1 MKALPSPSFPSILP
15 NCAILHNHRATCLV
29 KQPGKVK
36 LTRQPIGLNQAIKHL
51 AIDGISSLFVLI
63 WTFTVSIFLFCW
75 HQSPGKKTALQNSLQ
90 RSAKPTARLR
100 SAGPRCTRHENV
112 PPSHA
117 EKRGPSCFIFYYSC
131 PQFRVFGA
139 DRTFPNSTDG
149 PTRKTKR
156 QISKLPLGPFKVF
169 FACHPNSVDD
179 PGPII
184 QTQASDPDTFT
195 VTLQVVI

>member
-1 MKALPSPSFPSILP
+1 MESAVYSSLYGHSQSPYSCFVGTSRQEKKLHCKIHFNGLPSRRPGSGP
-15 NCAILHNHRATCLV
+15 RA
-29 KQPGKVK
+29 
-36 LTRQPIGLNQAIKHL
+36 
-51 AIDGISSLFVLI
+51 
-63 WTFTVSIFLFCW
+63 
-75 HQSPGKKTALQNSLQ
+75 
-90 RSAKPTARLR
+90 
-100 SAGPRCTRHENV
+100 PRCTRHENV